1 MAERKPAYW
10 AVLPASVRYDK
21 SIRPNGKLLYAE
33 IQALADRDG
42 YCFAQNA
49 YFAELYEIAPR
60 TVSDLISQLC
70 DKGYVTVEI
79 VRDPKTNEIQQRRI
93 RVDQPPA
100 EDCDPHAKNGVRGIA
115 KNGVRGIAKNGADN
129 NLDNINNIP
138 PKAPQGGRSRRTVK
152 TAPDWMPERFDKFWT
167 FYRQRVRGEDKQAA
181 IRAWDRLKPDE
192 TLIAEMGKALLAQL
206 DSPDWRAGIGIPY
219 ASTWLNHR
227 RWEDSLRQAPE
238 GREAEDD
245 GLTVETQEVPVW

>member
-79 VRDPKTNEIQQRRI
+79 VRDTKTNEIQQRRI

-115 KNGVRGIAKNGADN
+115 KNGVRGIAKNGAEN
-129 NLDNINNIP
+129 NLDNIKNIP

-152 TAPDWMPERFDKFWT
+152 TAPDWMPERFEKFWT

-192 TLIAEMGKALLAQL
+192 ALIAEMGKALLAQL

-227 RWEDSLRQAPE
+227 RWEDSPLQAPE
-238 GREAEDD
+238 GSEAEDD

>member
-93 RVDQPPA
+93 RVDTPPA
-100 EDCDPHAKNGVRGIA
+100 EDCDPHAKNGDRGIA
-115 KNGVRGIAKNGADN
+115 ENGVRGIAKNGAEN

-138 PKAPQGGRSRRTVK
+138 PKAPQGGRSRGTVK
-152 TAPDWMPERFDKFWT
+152 TAPDWMPEHFDKFWT

-181 IRAWDRLKPDE
+181 IRALDRLKPE
-192 TLIAEMGKALLAQL
+192 R
-206 DSPDWRAGIGIPY
+206 S
-219 ASTWLNHR
+219 
-227 RWEDSLRQAPE
+227 
-238 GREAEDD
+238 EAEDD

>member
-1 MAERKPAYW
+1 MSERKPAYW

-93 RVDQPPA
+93 RVDTPPA
-100 EDCDPHAKNGVRGIA
+100 EDCDPHTKNGDRGIA
-115 KNGVRGIAKNGADN
+115 KNGVRGIAKNGAEN

-138 PKAPQGGRSRRTVK
+138 PKAPQGGRARRTVK
-152 TAPDWMPERFDKFWT
+152 TAPDWMPERFAKFWE

-227 RWEDSLRQAPE
+227 RWEDSLRPAPE
-238 GREAEDD
+238 DAEDEDD